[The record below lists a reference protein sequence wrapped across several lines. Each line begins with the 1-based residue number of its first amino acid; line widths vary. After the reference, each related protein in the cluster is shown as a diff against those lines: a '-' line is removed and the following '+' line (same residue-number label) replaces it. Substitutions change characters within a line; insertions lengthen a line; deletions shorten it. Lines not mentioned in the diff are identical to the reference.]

1 MSASDRDI
9 IEAIR
14 KLVHPPVPMIPT
26 LLGEELTPAVFD
38 VLMERRRQDG
48 EGYSHQQYDVY
59 VNDELALAAATY
71 MLPPHARL
79 YSGDGVKM
87 PVTWPEGWDK
97 VHWKPRDRRRD
108 LVRAVAL
115 GIAEIERMDR
125 ASKRTLR

>member
-26 LLGEELTPAVFD
+26 LLGEELTPAVVD
-38 VLMERRRQDG
+38 VLMERRRQVHG
-48 EGYSHQQYDVY
+48 EGYSHQQDDTYT
-59 VNDELALAAATY
+59 NDELALAAVCY
-71 MLPPHARL
+71 MTPPHCRVFKNGSSA
-79 YSGDGVKM
+79 
-87 PVTWPEGWDK
+87 PIQWPTLWDK
-97 VHWKPRDRRRD
+97 RYWKPRDRRRD